1 MGWGSDQGYS
11 GGPYRAPDAANAA
24 GSSPSHPTT
33 HNSHL
38 ALTLTLTLA
47 LALVGQSR
55 VTSASWPT
63 WPGQSGHLGRRVP
76 RSAERFQHRGGSV
89 GALGAPSEAETHA
102 ETAVAG
108 QSGHLGRRVRRR
120 LTLKPPSRVSRG
132 TRGAECLRTSSRTRG
147 TRAAEC
153 CAPHSR
159 NRRHVDTLTRWTRL
173 ALGHLTRAC
182 HSSTRVPPLGALGHP
197 T

>member
-1 MGWGSDQGYS
+1 M
-11 GGPYRAPDAANAA
+11 
-24 GSSPSHPTT
+24 
-33 HNSHL
+33 
-38 ALTLTLTLA
+38 
-47 LALVGQSR
+47 
-55 VTSASWPT
+55 TSASWPT

-159 NRRHVDTLTRWTRL
+159 NRRHVDTLTRWT
-173 ALGHLTRAC
+173 GTRTPHSGMSLE
-182 HSSTRVPPLGALGHP
+182 HSSAPTRGTWTPHVRTEYVSAVGSPDGQGCQRNVAPVHAP
-197 T
+197 A